1 MIAANVRKLHNL
13 TGNSRVDVCDEVIQ
27 DISFIM
33 DKICTTE
40 NDNDDKNKNVDFA
53 NFYVRNCLNYDHVNL
68 RYGSIKPYTLCKVNN
83 YRMFAYH
90 ARGSHVHGSKRP
102 PLKNALCF
110 AVCAFA
116 IAKEMRKWIR
126 GGCRKNDDEA
136 YNIIHNIYGTCNKL
150 KNELF
155 GDETTFPQ
163 YGRVKYLSLYCRV
176 AVRAENDFAKDN
188 YNDKHCDRTY
198 VWNVLFDHGNDD
210 IAAVWDPDEIERRIQ
225 TYLVDLRTPAPP
237 SHVVKDTAP
246 VASSPSLSASV
257 NKVSYR
263 ESSNRSQPQNAPVPT
278 SVSGNINTTP
288 PFLPPRVLQQQP
300 QQQSQVPY
308 VGGTPTVNVNNQ
320 PPPSA
325 APSSAW
331 NSNLPT
337 SFPCFTHPAMQQ
349 NTWVPP
355 VPAPA
360 PAAMPVPS
368 FHYPF
373 SFMAGP
379 PPPTMIVK
387 ANICVV
393 MEVLMQALIIH
404 PNGDRKYVE
413 PYSYDIWVVL
423 VRTLLR
429 TDVSSHTVAQEI
441 QGILTRC
448 GSMVWNMNGII
459 SEITKKRVS
468 QDVSTAFA
476 SFAHVVL
483 TNHNN
488 ALALT
493 QSIEDCRRALFQA

>member
-1 MIAANVRKLHNL
+1 MSSWKHLIGEKVREIQKINKDPHLPERDRVIEDIAFVIDNVCATNNH
-13 TGNSRVDVCDEVIQ
+13 
-27 DISFIM
+27 
-33 DKICTTE
+33 
-40 NDNDDKNKNVDFA
+40 NDNVKKFA
-53 NFYVRNCLNYDHVNL
+53 TFYVNKRLDYHNGDP
-68 RYGSIKPYTLCKVNN
+68 RYEKAKDFRLSKIDS
-83 YRMFAYH
+83 YRMFAFH
-90 ARGSHVHGSKRP
+90 ARKTHVHGKEKSL
-102 PLKNALCF
+102 PLRNSLCF
-110 AVCAFA
+110 AVCAFS
-116 IAKEMRKWIR
+116 IVNGMNNWISR
-126 GGCRKNDDEA
+126 GCRTNDDDEA
-136 YNIIHNIYGTCNKL
+136 YKIINDIYYTCDPL
-150 KNELF
+150 KTALF
-155 GDETTFPQ
+155 KDGSFPQ
-163 YGRVKYLSLYCRV
+163 RQQEKYLSLYCRI
-176 AVRAENDFAKDN
+176 AERAEKHENKPS
-188 YNDKHCDRTY
+188 NDKHCDRTY
-198 VWNVLFDHGNDD
+198 VWNVLFGHGNDD
-210 IAAVWDPDEIERRIQ
+210 IDAVWNDAEIEARIQ
-225 TYLVDLRTPAPP
+225 VYLADLLFPHDRTP
-237 SHVVKDTAP
+237 SRVVKNTAP
-246 VASSPSLSASV
+246 VPSPSPSAH
-257 NKVSYR
+257 VSYK
-263 ESSNRSQPQNAPVPT
+263 EKLQPQYGPRPT
-278 SVSGNINTTP
+278 SIPDVSMSVAGNTNTTP
-288 PFLPPRVLQQQP
+288 PVVPPRVLQQQ
-300 QQQSQVPY
+300 QNQVPY
-308 VGGTPTVNVNNQ
+308 VGGTPM
-320 PPPSA
+320 SA
-325 APSSAW
+325 AAV
-331 NSNLPT
+331 NAT
-337 SFPCFTHPAMQQ
+337 SFPCFTPPAMQQ